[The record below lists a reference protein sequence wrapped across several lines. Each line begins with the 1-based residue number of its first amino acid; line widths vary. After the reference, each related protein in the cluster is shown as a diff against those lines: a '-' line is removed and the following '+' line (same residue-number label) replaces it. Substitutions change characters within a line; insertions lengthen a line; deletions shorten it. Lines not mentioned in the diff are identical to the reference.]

1 MLSLMEEES
10 MKSYII
16 KNMIKRNEEVDRPEQ
31 DWKENKGRS
40 VI

>member
-1 MLSLMEEES
+1 MRFIK

-16 KNMIKRNEEVDRPEQ
+16 KYDRRNEVVDRPEQ
-31 DWKENKGRS
+31 DWNKNKGRS